1 MCVQFDK
8 DLKKMIKTDFYKSK
22 QYFEANIIY
31 KIIDFAILYKSTLE
45 FCAAGETLLDNR
57 LRDFIMYGAKG
68 GVPFIS
74 AITNGLLLEEK
85 GEKLLKQD

>member
-1 MCVQFDK
+1 M
-8 DLKKMIKTDFYKSK
+8 
-22 QYFEANIIY
+22 
-31 KIIDFAILYKSTLE
+31 YKSTLE

-85 GEKLLKQD
+85 GEKLLEAGLNRMTISIDGATPETYRRI